1 MGLLS
6 KLLHGADA
14 GDEHERLRVHEA
26 NARILALSPQLQM
39 VRRAEARLAP
49 AVTTAIRYLD
59 GLIAGAS
66 APREASAAAWASDPY
81 IHAFFAAA
89 SDVAPALSR
98 SADLRAFFDQHPDL
112 AVAYGVLGMAMTEKR
127 ILGVALEGETMRRD
141 VVQQTVSFSDHQVR
155 VCGRSDA
162 ELREELVRRLVDQL
176 GLEGLARF
184 SADQSRR
191 EVLEQERALLRT
203 RLQLLERQGVG
214 VRGVLGDEPPAG
226 LEELGRLRGQMD
238 DNQRSLEHLGIRSE
252 SLERELG
259 HLCDV
264 LANPGEHIYVES
276 RRLRLNRMNVVLPET
291 SSEASADIVFQIGR
305 LPTNPPRMRAFTL
318 VSFRRAELLPAST
331 LYERAA
337 RLLG

>member
-6 KLLHGADA
+6 KLLHGANA
-14 GDEHERLRVHEA
+14 QDERERLRVHEA
-26 NARILALSPQLQM
+26 VARILALSPQLQM
-39 VRRAEARLAP
+39 IRRPEARLAP

-59 GLIAGAS
+59 GLIAGAP

-89 SDVAPALSR
+89 ADVAPAMSS
-98 SADLRAFFDQHPDL
+98 SADLRAFFEQYPDL
-112 AVAYGVLGMAMTEKR
+112 PEAYGVLGMAMTEKH
-127 ILGVALEGETMRRD
+127 ILGVALEGETLRRD

-155 VCGRSDA
+155 VCGRSEA

-226 LEELGRLRGQMD
+226 LEELARLREQID
-238 DNQRSLEHLGIRSE
+238 DNGRGLEHLGIRSE

-259 HLCDV
+259 HLCEV
-264 LANPGEHIYVES
+264 LSNPGAHIYVEA
-276 RRLRLNRMNVVLPET
+276 RRFRLNRMNVVLPES
-291 SSEASADIVFQIGR
+291 SSETGAEIRLQVGR

-318 VSFRRAELLPAST
+318 VRFRRAELLPASS
-331 LYERAA
+331 LFERAA

>member
-26 NARILALSPQLQM
+26 TARILALSPQLQM

-89 SDVAPALSR
+89 SDVASALSR
-98 SADLRAFFDQHPDL
+98 SGDLRAFFDQYPDL
-112 AVAYGVLGMAMTEKR
+112 SVAYGVLGMAMTEKR

-155 VCGRSDA
+155 VCGRSEA

-226 LEELGRLRGQMD
+226 LEELARLRGQID
-238 DNQRSLEHLGIRSE
+238 DNEHSLEHLGIRSE

-264 LANPGEHIYVES
+264 LANPGAHIYVES

-291 SSEASADIVFQIGR
+291 SSEAATDIVFQIGR

-318 VSFRRAELLPAST
+318 VSFRRAELLPASS
-331 LYERAA
+331 LSERAA

>member
-6 KLLHGADA
+6 KLLHGADP
-14 GDEHERLRVHEA
+14 GDERERLRVHEA
-26 NARILALSPQLQM
+26 IARILALSPQLQM
-39 VRRAEARLAP
+39 VRRPEARLAP
-49 AVTTAIRYLD
+49 PVTAAIRYLD
-59 GLIAGAS
+59 GLIAGAP
-66 APREASAAAWASDPY
+66 AAREASAAAWASDPY

-89 SDVAPALSR
+89 ADVAPALSA
-98 SADLRAFFDQHPDL
+98 SADLRAFFEQHPEL
-112 AVAYGVLGMAMTEKR
+112 QEAYGVLGMAMAEKH

-155 VCGRSDA
+155 VCGRSEA

-184 SADQSRR
+184 AADQSRR
-191 EVLEQERALLRT
+191 GVLEQERALLRA

-226 LEELGRLRGQMD
+226 LEELARLHGQID
-238 DNQRSLEHLGIRSE
+238 DNERSLEHLGIRSE

-259 HLCDV
+259 HLCEV
-264 LANPGEHIYVES
+264 LSNPGAHIYVEG
-276 RRLRLNRMNVVLPET
+276 RRFRLNRMNVVLSDT
-291 SSEASADIVFQIGR
+291 SSEAGAEITFEVGR
-305 LPTNPPRMRAFTL
+305 LPTDPPRMRAFTL
-318 VSFRRAELLPAST
+318 VRFRRDQLLPASS
-331 LYERAA
+331 LSERAA

>member
-6 KLLHGADA
+6 RLLHGADA
-14 GDEHERLRVHEA
+14 ADEHERLRVHEA
-26 NARILALSPQLQM
+26 VARILALSPQLHM
-39 VRRAEARLAP
+39 LRHAEARLAP
-49 AVTTAIRYLD
+49 AVSTAMRYLD
-59 GLIAGAS
+59 TLIAAAP

-89 SDVAPALSR
+89 ADVAPAMSR

-112 AVAYGVLGMAMTEKR
+112 EEAYGVLGMAMTGKH

-141 VVQQTVSFSDHQVR
+141 VVQETVSFSDHQVR
-155 VCGRSDA
+155 VCGRSEA

-191 EVLEQERALLRT
+191 EVLEQDRALLRT

-226 LEELGRLRGQMD
+226 LEELERLREQID
-238 DNQRSLEHLGIRSE
+238 DNERSLEHLGIRSE

-259 HLCDV
+259 HLSEV
-264 LANPGEHIYVES
+264 LSNPGSHIYVES
-276 RRLRLNRMNVVLPET
+276 KRLRLNRMNVIVAQASGEAA
-291 SSEASADIVFQIGR
+291 SEITFQIGR
-305 LPTNPPRMRAFTL
+305 LPTSPPRMRAFTL
-318 VSFRRAELLPAST
+318 VRFRRADLLPAAS
-331 LYERAA
+331 LFERAA